1 MINHRFKKEKS
12 LYKSMKN
19 LKFKNSTHQNN
30 CSKELKD
37 LIK

>member
-1 MINHRFKKEKS
+1 MMNHKFKKEKS

-19 LKFKNSTHQNN
+19 LKFKNNIHQNN
-30 CSKELKD
+30 YSKELKD